1 MHHTGI
7 TRRDFGLLT
16 LTAAVRPEPLTALQC
31 IERLQ
36 KNLGIPWRTPTVDTF
51 KAGDPGTPVHGI
63 ATTFMATLDVMQ
75 RAFTAGRNLVITHE
89 PTFYSHEDQTAP
101 LANDPVYRFKRD
113 FIAAN
118 RMVVF
123 RFHDHLHL
131 RKPDFILAGIENAF
145 AWQRFVDTDQAIDQR
160 SYVLPPTTLGDV
172 ARHVQSRLGIRALR
186 VVGDPQLPVTRAAI
200 NAGYTSFGAVQKL
213 LGHADIL
220 IAGEMREWEGVE
232 YTQDAISAGMKK
244 GLILLGH
251 QASEEP
257 GMQLCADWLH
267 TFIPEVPVEWIPTR
281 EPFWRA

>member
-7 TRRDFGLLT
+7 TRREFGMLSAAA
-16 LTAAVRPEPLTALQC
+16 TAAGEGLSARQC

-36 KNLGIPWRTPTVDTF
+36 KNVGVTWRTPTVDTF
-51 KAGDPGTPVHGI
+51 KAGDPETPVRGI
-63 ATTFMATLDVMQ
+63 ATTFMATLDVLQ
-75 RAFTAGRNLVITHE
+75 RASAAGRNLVITHE
-89 PTFYSHEDQTAP
+89 PTFYSHEDQTAM
-101 LANDPVYRFKRD
+101 LADDPVYTFKRD

-131 RKPDFILAGIENAF
+131 RKPDLILDGIERAF
-145 AWQRFVDTDQAIDQR
+145 KWQRFVDSSQALGQR
-160 SYVLPPTTLGDV
+160 SYALPPTTLGDV

-186 VVGDPQLPVTRAAI
+186 VVGDPQLPVTRSAI

-213 LGHADIL
+213 LAHADVL

-232 YTQDAISAGMKK
+232 YTQDAVSAGMKK

-251 QASEEP
+251 QVSEEP

-267 TFIPEVPVEWIPTR
+267 SFIPEVPVEWIPSR
-281 EPFWRA
+281 EPFWRV